1 MEREKNSTQIVDIL
15 SHDELLDLG
24 QDIAF
29 TTELHVLVRDQKLT
43 LIAIPQSGDT
53 SRVWLKCIALE
64 MPLMEGLKKTFFEE
78 PLLSL
83 PYKATHIYLDQWRYT
98 LLPND
103 LDKSGTPELWSAL
116 HSSIEEHHVLSQQI
130 SSEQM
135 IIHYT
140 VPLELYDFC
149 QRSFSLP
156 TYNHTLQPLIAL
168 ATRLSR
174 KSEPKLVMM
183 RVGKAVV
190 DVLYVTDGV
199 LELVNR
205 YQVRNEVDIL
215 YFVTALWR
223 QYFLSSETVPLYL
236 YNSDS
241 PYLTDAFLDQLGEYI
256 SRVELNYYP
265 RLLCPEELIKRHETE
280 LPPEF
285 ILQLLCE

>member
-1 MEREKNSTQIVDIL
+1 MERTGNSIKIVDIL
-15 SHDELLDLG
+15 RSDELLDQG
-24 QDIAF
+24 QEIAF
-29 TTELHVLVRDQKLT
+29 TTELHVLIRDQKLT
-43 LIAIPQSGDT
+43 LIAVPQSGDT
-53 SRVWLKCIALE
+53 SHVWLDTIELE
-64 MPLMEGLKKTFFEE
+64 MPLMDGLKKIFFEK
-78 PLLSL
+78 PILSL

-98 LLPND
+98 LVPND
-103 LDKSGTPELWSAL
+103 LDKSGTPELWTAL
-116 HSSIEEHHVLSQQI
+116 HTPIDEQYVLSQQI
-130 SSEQM
+130 ASEQLRL
-135 IIHYT
+135 HYT
-140 VPLELYDFC
+140 VPLELYNFC

-156 TYNHTLQPLIAL
+156 TYDHTLQPLIAL

-183 RVGKAVV
+183 RIGKAVV
-190 DVLYVTDGV
+190 DVLYVADGV

-223 QYFLSSETVPLYL
+223 QFFLSSESVPLFL

-241 PYLTDAFLDQLGEYI
+241 SFITDTFLDQLNEYI

-265 RLLCPEELIKRHETE
+265 GLLCPEEVIKRYEAE